1 MGVFDEEELFK
12 YSEQEAA
19 RDSEE
24 SPLSSAAFDYQA
36 DYLKKVRER
45 EKASKN
51 LIDQVEAAKNKL
63 LAPASEPSGREVL
76 RGIAQKLTA
85 PKESTDPRFFERRNL
100 YTFLRDVGQY
110 GTEQEQKQK
119 ETEAAKQEQLKA
131 LEDLASKY
139 KYQGAKES
147 EEAAFRALKE
157 FSKPPKENKLV
168 ADAQKILDL
177 ESIINNPD
185 ASPTA
190 KSAAE
195 RQLKMLTEGKSEQDS
210 TRLGQLKRALEM
222 SRSKDPRERQ
232 DGIRLFNA
240 LKGSGGGGQLTL
252 TQQRADSEILSAR
265 DLIKGVPQAQIDMA
279 FRKGQYRTAREN
291 DIVKA
296 YTLAQR
302 KTLAEMMDEG
312 AVGQSGNEEDES
324 VINEEM
330 P

>member
-36 DYLKKVRER
+36 DYLKKVSER
-45 EKASKN
+45 EKASKD
-51 LIDQVEAAKNKL
+51 LIDQVEAAKKKL
-63 LAPASEPSGREVL
+63 LAPASGPSGREVL

-119 ETEAAKQEQLKA
+119 ETEAAKKEQLKA

-157 FSKPPKENKLV
+157 FSKPAKELV
-168 ADAQKILDL
+168 ASAQEILDL
-177 ESIINNPD
+177 ESIIANSALPERVRKTAESKLN
-185 ASPTA
+185 ALNEKRSPEDN
-190 KSAAE
+190 S
-195 RQLKMLTEGKSEQDS
+195 
-210 TRLGQLKRALEM
+210 RLGQYLRARRMSQSNDPKVKAEGLSGMKYLE
-222 SRSKDPRERQ
+222 
-232 DGIRLFNA
+232 
-240 LKGSGGGGQLTL
+240 GGGGQLTPI
-252 TQQRADSEILSAR
+252 QKRSDSEILDAR
-265 DLIKGVPQAQIDMA
+265 DFIKGIPQAQIDMA
-279 FRKGQYRTAREN
+279 FMKGQYRNSRQN

-296 YTLAQR
+296 YNLSKR
-302 KTLAEMMDEG
+302 KTLAETVDSG
-312 AVGQSGNEEDES
+312 AVAPSGSEEDEN
-324 VINEEM
+324 VIDEEM

>member
-36 DYLKKVRER
+36 DYLKKVSER

-63 LAPASEPSGREVL
+63 LAPASGPSGREVL

-168 ADAQKILDL
+168 ASAQEILDL
-177 ESIINNPD
+177 ESIIANSALPERVRKTAESKLN
-185 ASPTA
+185 ALNEKRSPEDN
-190 KSAAE
+190 S
-195 RQLKMLTEGKSEQDS
+195 
-210 TRLGQLKRALEM
+210 RLGQYLRARRMSQSNDPKVKAEGLSAMKYLE
-222 SRSKDPRERQ
+222 
-232 DGIRLFNA
+232 
-240 LKGSGGGGQLTL
+240 GGGGQLTPI
-252 TQQRADSEILSAR
+252 QKRSDSEILSAR
-265 DLIKGVPQAQIDMA
+265 DLIKGVPQAQIDSA
-279 FRKGQYRTAREN
+279 FRKGQLRNAREN
-291 DIVKA
+291 DIVRA
-296 YTLAQR
+296 YTLSQR
-302 KTLAEMMDEG
+302 KTLAEMMDSG
-312 AVGQSGNEEDES
+312 AVAPSGSEEDEN
-324 VINEEM
+324 VIDEEM

>member
-36 DYLKKVRER
+36 DYLKKVSER
-45 EKASKN
+45 EKASKD
-51 LIDQVEAAKNKL
+51 LIDQVEAAKKKL
-63 LAPASEPSGREVL
+63 LAPASGPSGREVL

-119 ETEAAKQEQLKA
+119 ETEAAKKEQLKA

-157 FSKPPKENKLV
+157 FSKPAKENKLV
-168 ADAQKILDL
+168 ASAQEILDL
-177 ESIINNPD
+177 ESIIANSALPERVRKTAESKIN
-185 ASPTA
+185 ALNEKRSPEA
-190 KSAAE
+190 NSRLDQYLRA
-195 RQLKMLTEGKSEQDS
+195 RRMSQSEDPNV
-210 TRLGQLKRALEM
+210 RA
-222 SRSKDPRERQ
+222 
-232 DGIRLFNA
+232 DGINA
-240 LKGSGGGGQLTL
+240 MRYLEGGGGQLTPI
-252 TQQRADSEILSAR
+252 QKRSDSEILDAR
-265 DLIKGVPQAQIDMA
+265 DFIKGIPQAQIDMA
-279 FRKGQYRTAREN
+279 FMKGQHRNSRQN

-296 YTLAQR
+296 YNLSKR
-302 KTLAEMMDEG
+302 KTLAETVDSG
-312 AVGQSGNEEDES
+312 AVAPSGSEEDES
-324 VINEEM
+324 VIDEEM